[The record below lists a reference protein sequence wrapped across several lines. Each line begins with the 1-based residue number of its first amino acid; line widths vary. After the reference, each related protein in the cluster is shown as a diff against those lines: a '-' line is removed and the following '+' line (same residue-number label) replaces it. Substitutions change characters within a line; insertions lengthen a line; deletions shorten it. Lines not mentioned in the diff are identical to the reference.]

1 MEKAIKQKA
10 KIMKTDI
17 KQITNELLEK
27 TVQTKASDQVLNFEI
42 ETDNNTKLYC
52 SVNYAKSNF
61 NYFTETFEP
70 SRYYLTIQRQ
80 KRVMQAFTGLESN
93 AGAINITLNE
103 VTRKSNKQLKIA
115 IQHIES
121 ALNKILEQY
130 PKL

>member
-1 MEKAIKQKA
+1 
-10 KIMKTDI
+10 MKTNI

-27 TVQTKASDQVLNFEI
+27 VAQTKASDQVLNFEI

-52 SVNYAKSNF
+52 SVNYAKRHF
-61 NYFTETFEP
+61 NYFTEAFKP

-103 VTRKSNKQLKIA
+103 VTRKSNKQFRIA
-115 IQHIES
+115 IQHIEP

>member
-1 MEKAIKQKA
+1 
-10 KIMKTDI
+10 MKTDI
-17 KQITNELLEK
+17 NQITNELLEK
-27 TVQTKASDQVLNFEI
+27 VAQTKASDQVLNFEI

-70 SRYYLTIQRQ
+70 SRYYLSIQRQ
-80 KRVMQAFTGLESN
+80 KGVVQAFTGLESN
-93 AGAINITLNE
+93 AGAINVTLNE

-121 ALNKILEQY
+121 ALNKVLDQY
-130 PKL
+130 PEL

>member
-1 MEKAIKQKA
+1 
-10 KIMKTDI
+10 MKTDI
-17 KQITNELLEK
+17 NQITNELLEK
-27 TVQTKASDQVLNFEI
+27 VAQTKASDQVLDFQI

-52 SVNYAKSNF
+52 SVNYAKRNF

-80 KRVMQAFTGLESN
+80 KSVIQAFTGLESN

-103 VTRKSNKQLKIA
+103 VTRKSNKQLRIA

-121 ALNKILEQY
+121 ALNTVLNQY
-130 PKL
+130 PEL

>member
-1 MEKAIKQKA
+1 
-10 KIMKTDI
+10 MKTDI

-27 TVQTKASDQVLNFEI
+27 VAQTKASDQVLNFEI

-70 SRYYLTIQRQ
+70 SRYYLTVQRQ
-80 KRVMQAFTGLESN
+80 KRVIQAFTGLESK
-93 AGAINITLNE
+93 AGAIKITLNE
-103 VTRKSNKQLKIA
+103 VTRKSNKQFKIA

-121 ALNKILEQY
+121 ALNKALDQCPE
-130 PKL
+130 L